1 MKFLLSLILILSSAS
16 IIAQDSLSKKEM
28 RKLVRHQVKLEREA
42 AKQAEV
48 DKINTMILAR
58 RWCFGNTGNL
68 CVVGDQLYIGFEKYK
83 VTKYAIEK
91 RGDFVELQLSA
102 TGTGGTIGFTLSP
115 SYHSS
120 TITFK
125 NLKGDTGIGQ
135 GFGEFSTERNNN
147 NQLNQISEQL
157 YTPEEAAFIK

>member
-1 MKFLLSLILILSSAS
+1 MKFLLSLILILTSTS

-28 RKLVRHQVKLEREA
+28 RKLVREQAKLEREV

-48 DKINTMILAR
+48 DKINAMILAR

-68 CVVGDQLYIGFEKYK
+68 CVVGDQLYIVFEKYK

-91 RGDFVELQLSA
+91 RGDFIELQLSA
-102 TGTGGTIGFTLSP
+102 TGTGGSIGFILSP
-115 SYHSS
+115 SYHNA
-120 TITFK
+120 TLTFK

-135 GFGEFSTERNNN
+135 GFAGFSYERKDNTAP
-147 NQLNQISEQL
+147 NQISEQL
-157 YTPEEAAFIK
+157 